1 MVVNKEKEHA
11 MSSAAKIAT
20 LAPKGPESSALL
32 KGVIELSDDESKGL
46 IASFAAT
53 AGAGPSAELNREE
66 IPGDRELAW
75 KLFVELNRE
84 AIGIPGDGG
93 LVDLVS
99 DDEGVAAADAG
110 EEKEVV
116 PGDEEKEGT
125 LADNGL
131 PEQTA
136 AVPSPPPSA

>member
-1 MVVNKEKEHA
+1 MNKEKEQA
-11 MSSAAKIAT
+11 VSSAAKIAT

-84 AIGIPGDGG
+84 AIEIPGNGA

-99 DDEGVAAADAG
+99 DDEGVVAVDAG
-110 EEKEVV
+110 EEKEVIL
-116 PGDEEKEGT
+116 GDEEKEVAST
-125 LADNGL
+125 DVGL

-136 AVPSPPPSA
+136 TVPSPPPSA

>member
-1 MVVNKEKEHA
+1 M
-11 MSSAAKIAT
+11 
-20 LAPKGPESSALL
+20 
-32 KGVIELSDDESKGL
+32 IELSDDESKGL

-84 AIGIPGDGG
+84 AIEIPGNGA

-99 DDEGVAAADAG
+99 DDEGVVAVDAG
-110 EEKEVV
+110 EEKEVILD
-116 PGDEEKEGT
+116 DEEKEGAS
-125 LADNGL
+125 ADVGL
-131 PEQTA
+131 LEQTA
-136 AVPSPPPSA
+136 VVPSPPPSA